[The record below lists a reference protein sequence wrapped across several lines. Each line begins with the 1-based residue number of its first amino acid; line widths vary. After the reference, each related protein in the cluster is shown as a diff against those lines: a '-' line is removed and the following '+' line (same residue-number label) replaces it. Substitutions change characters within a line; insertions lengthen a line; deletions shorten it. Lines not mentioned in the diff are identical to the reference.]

1 MAEEDKKI
9 KVILVEDDEFLSRV
23 LSFRLKD
30 DGFDVVTVDNG
41 AAAFDIIK
49 KEKPNIVLLDL
60 LLPQKDGFQILAELK
75 QDAIA
80 KEIPVVILSNLGQQ
94 TDVDKGLGLG
104 AVDYLVKANFSIKD
118 IVKKIKDLLSKT
130 QSK

>member
-1 MAEEDKKI
+1 MAEEGKKI
-9 KVILVEDDEFLSRV
+9 KVVLVEDDEFLSRV

-30 DGFDVVTVDNG
+30 DGLDVVTVDNG
-41 AAAFDIIK
+41 AVAFDIIK

-75 QDAIA
+75 QDATT
-80 KEIPVVILSNLGQQ
+80 KDIPVVILSNLGQQ
-94 TDVDKGLGLG
+94 TDINKGLGLG

-118 IVKKIKDLLSKT
+118 IVKKIKDLLSKM